1 MLSWIHSTL
10 WKVLFGKAAD
20 SLEKSTERED
30 ECMSSTLSFK
40 PCWIPNPVADMI
52 IENATLV
59 SKYVS
64 VPKGF
69 ASPNC
74 ASFVAG
80 LVQVPHLHDL
90 RLEVLRKLLCSGSP

>member
-30 ECMSSTLSFK
+30 ECTCVSSVYFAGSFADVG
-40 PCWIPNPVADMI
+40 PDMI
-52 IENATLV
+52 IENSTLV

-80 LVQVPHLHDL
+80 LVQVPY
-90 RLEVLRKLLCSGSP
+90 LLYFLF